1 VDAVFSMRTFRFLL
15 ALAGPAVTGG
25 ANLAAQAVERTD
37 VPGRGILRVTFDP
50 RIMTWNDEFTDAG
63 RRRLGFGLTGDTVG
77 SRYIPALGQ
86 LEQNVRTVTGDL
98 VPVIRPQVLGAADR
112 QPLLPRFVASLGAG
126 LLSVYQERRTYPIT
140 AELGVTSRLSVSLTV
155 PIVRAAMRSALRL
168 STTGANLGLNPRLTV
183 AGAAGAYAAFFTQF
197 DTTLARFAQNI
208 NAGLY
213 GCAGNPSCPARDSL
227 ALWRSVFDALHGTV
241 YGVAQVGS
249 PFMPLDAS
257 PAGRGIDSA
266 VARIRRDMS
275 AFGVAGFDTTFLLPK
290 DTVSGTLV
298 QAVIVDSAIGF
309 GYNRIPFRTGFRYGL
324 GDVELAAKYR
334 LRAGAHYAA
343 AVKALVRLPTGARD
357 SADDL
362 LAQPIGDHQTDL
374 EGQLTQELMAGPL
387 WLNLAVRAGLQRPG
401 TRVRRVA
408 PPDAFLVPV
417 AATASLRWDPGDY
430 VGVDVA
436 PLVRLAPEFA
446 AGFTAGYWTKQRDR
460 YAFQSPQD
468 SVALA
473 TRLGAPMPAS
483 VLDEGTAQHR
493 LRLGFAVTYHGATVE
508 GGFSIEQTVS
518 GGGRVPAATV
528 YRLVLRTSRKLF

>member
-290 DTVSGTLV
+290 DIVSGTLV